1 MAKIT
6 KKQELLARAVELYN
20 QDYTLISISR
30 ELDIHTST
38 LRRWLREQGV
48 ASRVTGS
55 SPSSKTDDPDPLNT
69 ALTKKMQ
76 EATKEERKLDSHDAR
91 IKEDESIMEVSD
103 SQASPAEKYQT
114 YVASTAIKILR
125 DSVKNLRGPKTVKE
139 WDILDQLI
147 RRNLGLNAR
156 NGGGAGK
163 VQIDISILNNTK
175 ADRGSGS
182 LKATPSKV
190 IDIDPIDE

>member
-38 LRRWLREQGV
+38 LRRWLRGHGV
-48 ASRVTGS
+48 TPKVNGS
-55 SPSSKTDDPDPLNT
+55 TPKPDDPDPLKT

-76 EATKEERKLDSHDAR
+76 EATKEERKITSHDAR
-91 IKEDESIMEVSD
+91 VKEDKDIIEVSD

-114 YVASTAIKILR
+114 YVAATGIKMLR

-156 NGGGAGK
+156 NGGGPGK

-175 ADRGSGS
+175 ADRGNGS
-182 LKATPSKV
+182 LETSPKKV
-190 IDIDPIDE
+190 IDIEPIDE

>member
-48 ASRVTGS
+48 TPKVNGS
-55 SPSSKTDDPDPLNT
+55 TPKPDDPDPLKT

-76 EATKEERKLDSHDAR
+76 EATKEERKITSHDAR
-91 IKEDESIMEVSD
+91 VKEDKDIIEVSD

-114 YVASTAIKILR
+114 YVAATGIKMLR

-156 NGGGAGK
+156 NGGGPGK

-175 ADRGSGS
+175 ADRGNGS
-182 LKATPSKV
+182 LETSPKKV
-190 IDIDPIDE
+190 IDIEPIDE